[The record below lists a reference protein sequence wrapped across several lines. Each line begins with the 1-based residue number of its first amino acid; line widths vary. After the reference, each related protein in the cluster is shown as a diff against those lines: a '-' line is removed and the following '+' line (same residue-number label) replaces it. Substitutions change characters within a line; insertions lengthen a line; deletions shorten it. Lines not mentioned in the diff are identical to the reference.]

1 MANHEMRTHLDR
13 LRVDWHEA
21 RASIKRQQ
29 LGARFAIQSQIE
41 APSRADLM
49 LSPGEHGVSEAAA
62 GKPARHGQA
71 MNVKGFA
78 LCRMWPEQ
86 PVFIMQVHAS
96 DEHAVDTSDD
106 KLALAR
112 DAGQLVKSGFFGA
125 PKRLALGDQPV
136 RGLADQRI
144 RLGDGFHSGAGDDEV
159 HLPTIS
165 PWPGSP
171 RPPSHR
177 A

>member
-29 LGARFAIQSQIE
+29 FGARFAIQSQIE

-49 LSPGEHGVSEAAA
+49 LGPGEHGGSEAAA

-78 LCRMWPEQ
+78 LCRMPPEH
-86 PVFIMQVHAS
+86 PACGSQVHPRGEPA
-96 DEHAVDTSDD
+96 AATSAH
-106 KLALAR
+106 K
-112 DAGQLVKSGFFGA
+112 
-125 PKRLALGDQPV
+125 P
-136 RGLADQRI
+136 
-144 RLGDGFHSGAGDDEV
+144 
-159 HLPTIS
+159 
-165 PWPGSP
+165 
-171 RPPSHR
+171 
-177 A
+177 